1 MSDNKSF
8 QGGAPN
14 FTLDNEE
21 AGSSMFG
28 AVRQFIAGLLI
39 KDSMSPT
46 ISLYS
51 RSLSSTV
58 APPSSSDS
66 SSGGGDVT
74 DGVTFVGN
82 TTSTVLFFL
91 ALAVGVLIA
100 VLFVFFTFRY
110 FIRSKYGLHVYPIPH
125 RTLFYSSS
133 APLDQNSLT
142 NVELQEQINYVRDN
156 NYIRGEILARR
167 INRGRN
173 RRRRRGGRY
182 SRMKKLTEQEVEILF
197 PIKTYH
203 DWLNGGQERD
213 YEIRDGVLQE
223 ESMLAC
229 TTQAKPQTQDDSFD
243 LNDIQEENLNRTMSH
258 SFVSDAIDVNQS
270 PITKVEGIEM
280 QNMKLDEIPH
290 ATHVSSPSEETDDDL
305 HFTSGTCAICLE
317 VLENDDNV
325 RGLICGHV
333 FHSDCLDP
341 WLTKRRACCPMCKR
355 DYFFKDEHNN
365 SLSHQGEGSSTANG
379 SGDDNNTNN
388 NQNNDAD
395 DDYDDIDFDAFR
407 NDPALTALLQE
418 LVPLHERV
426 RTILNDT
433 SLAHLNIEQRA
444 NEIASKKR
452 GNALKVV
459 WWKIMGIKKE
469 DLFNWAVI
477 TIHRQERQNIAR
489 DTSTTNNTNDANAN
503 ADSNIDNNNPNA
515 TENINRISNNSN
527 PSESNSGNAIANEL
541 PATNEYPS
549 VDDITNA
556 NTGTVTTESNTT
568 PYTSNSRQVSATDIS
583 RDIVE
588 QRV

>member
-1 MSDNKSF
+1 MSDSKSF
-8 QGGAPN
+8 QGGAPI

-21 AGSSMFG
+21 AGSCMFR
-28 AVRQFIAGLLI
+28 ALRQFIAGLLV
-39 KDSMSPT
+39 KDSTSPS
-46 ISLYS
+46 ISLQS
-51 RSLSSTV
+51 RSLSPSVV
-58 APPSSSDS
+58 APSSSES
-66 SSGGGDVT
+66 SSSGGDVT

-133 APLDQNSLT
+133 VPLDQNSLT

-197 PIKTYH
+197 PKKTYY

-213 YEIRDGVLQE
+213 HEIRDGVLQE

-229 TTQAKPQTQDDSFD
+229 TTRVKQQGQDDTFD
-243 LNDIQEENLNRTMSH
+243 LNDAQDENLNRTISQ
-258 SFVSDAIDVNQS
+258 SIASDAIDVNQS

-290 ATHVSSPSEETDDDL
+290 ATHVSSPSEETDDEL

-317 VLENDDNV
+317 ILENDDNV

-365 SLSHQGEGSSTANG
+365 SLSQQGNSSSSPNG
-379 SGDDNNTNN
+379 DGNDNNTNN

-418 LVPLHERV
+418 LVPLQERV

-444 NEIASKKR
+444 TEIASKKR

-459 WWKIMGIKKE
+459 WWKIMGISKE

-477 TIHRQERQNIAR
+477 TIHRQERQNAAR
-489 DTSTTNNTNDANAN
+489 DTQTTDD
-503 ADSNIDNNNPNA
+503 ADSNANDNSLNTDENVIHTSNSNNPSV
-515 TENINRISNNSN
+515 SND
-527 PSESNSGNAIANEL
+527 GNAIPNGIR
-541 PATNEYPS
+541 ATNESPS
-549 VDDITNA
+549 VNDITNA
-556 NTGTVTTESNTT
+556 NTGTCPTGSNNT
-568 PYTSNSRQVSATDIS
+568 PYTSNSRPHSETDIS

>member
-1 MSDNKSF
+1 MPDSKSF
-8 QGGAPN
+8 QGGAPI

-21 AGSSMFG
+21 AGSSMFR
-28 AVRQFIAGLLI
+28 ALRQFIAGLLV
-39 KDSMSPT
+39 KDSTSPS
-46 ISLYS
+46 ISLQS
-51 RSLSSTV
+51 RSLSPSAV
-58 APPSSSDS
+58 VPSSSES
-66 SSGGGDVT
+66 SSSGGDVT

-133 APLDQNSLT
+133 VPLDQNSLT

-182 SRMKKLTEQEVEILF
+182 SRMKKLTDQEVEILF
-197 PIKTYH
+197 PKKTYY

-213 YEIRDGVLQE
+213 HEIRDGVLQE

-229 TTQAKPQTQDDSFD
+229 TTQVKQHGQDDTFD
-243 LNDIQEENLNRTMSH
+243 LNDAQDENLNRTISQ
-258 SFVSDAIDVNQS
+258 SIASDAIDVNQS

-365 SLSHQGEGSSTANG
+365 SLSQQGNSSSSPNG
-379 SGDDNNTNN
+379 NGDDNNTNN

-418 LVPLHERV
+418 LVPLQERV

-444 NEIASKKR
+444 TEIASRKR

-459 WWKIMGIKKE
+459 WWKIMGITKE

-477 TIHRQERQNIAR
+477 TIHRQERQNAAR
-489 DTSTTNNTNDANAN
+489 STQTTDGVDSNANDNSPNTDENVIHTNNIYNTSDSNDANA
-503 ADSNIDNNNPNA
+503 IPNG
-515 TENINRISNNSN
+515 IR
-527 PSESNSGNAIANEL
+527 
-541 PATNEYPS
+541 ATNEYPS
-549 VDDITNA
+549 VNDITNA
-556 NTGTVTTESNTT
+556 NTGTVPTGSNNT
-568 PYTSNSRQVSATDIS
+568 PYTSNSRQHSVTDIS

>member
-1 MSDNKSF
+1 MSGSKIL
-8 QGGAPN
+8 QGGAPI

-28 AVRQFIAGLLI
+28 GIKQLIAGLLAVDDTSAS
-39 KDSMSPT
+39 KSLNERTLSP
-46 ISLYS
+46 S
-51 RSLSSTV
+51 V
-58 APPSSSDS
+58 VVPSESGSS
-66 SSGGGDVT
+66 SSGGDSVT

-100 VLFVFFTFRY
+100 ILFVFFTFRY
-110 FIRSKYGLHVYPIPH
+110 FIRSKYGLHVYPIPY
-125 RTLFYSSS
+125 RTIFSSSS
-133 APLDQNSLT
+133 APLEHNSLT

-156 NYIRGEILARR
+156 NFIRGEILARR

-197 PIKTYH
+197 PKKSYH

-213 YEIRDGVLQE
+213 HEIRDGVLQE
-223 ESMLAC
+223 ESMLKC
-229 TTQAKPQTQDDSFD
+229 TTKRNQRARDDTFD
-243 LNDIQEENLNRTMSH
+243 LSELQEEDLNRTVSH
-258 SFVSDAIDVNQS
+258 STASDVIEVNQS
-270 PITKVEGIEM
+270 STTKVEGIEM
-280 QNMKLDEIPH
+280 QNMKLDEVPH
-290 ATHVSSPSEETDDDL
+290 ATHASSPSQEETEDEL

-317 VLENDDNV
+317 VLENADSV

-365 SLSHQGEGSSTANG
+365 SVSQQGDVSSTSNSNG
-379 SGDDNNTNN
+379 DESNENN
-388 NQNNDAD
+388 NPE

-426 RTILNDT
+426 RLILSDAT
-433 SLAHLNIEQRA
+433 FAPLNIEQRA
-444 NEIASKKR
+444 NELASKKR

-459 WWKIMGIKKE
+459 WWKIMGISRE
-469 DLFNWAVI
+469 DLFHWAVI
-477 TIHRQERQNIAR
+477 TIHRQERLRIAAEASSTATNGENANTASDTNANSNGNIPNTAENIGNNNPSNPAI
-489 DTSTTNNTNDANAN
+489 TSPNAFTEPITNDAVN
-503 ADSNIDNNNPNA
+503 
-515 TENINRISNNSN
+515 ENT
-527 PSESNSGNAIANEL
+527 P
-541 PATNEYPS
+541 T
-549 VDDITNA
+549 
-556 NTGTVTTESNTT
+556 TTESAAT
-568 PYTSNSRQVSATDIS
+568 PYISTSRQGSAADIP

>member
-1 MSDNKSF
+1 
-8 QGGAPN
+8 
-14 FTLDNEE
+14 
-21 AGSSMFG
+21 
-28 AVRQFIAGLLI
+28 V
-39 KDSMSPT
+39 
-46 ISLYS
+46 
-51 RSLSSTV
+51 
-58 APPSSSDS
+58 
-66 SSGGGDVT
+66 
-74 DGVTFVGN
+74 
-82 TTSTVLFFL
+82 
-91 ALAVGVLIA
+91 
-100 VLFVFFTFRY
+100 
-110 FIRSKYGLHVYPIPH
+110 
-125 RTLFYSSS
+125 
-133 APLDQNSLT
+133 PLDQNSLT

-197 PIKTYH
+197 PKKTYY

-213 YEIRDGVLQE
+213 HEIRDGVLQE

-229 TTQAKPQTQDDSFD
+229 TTRVKQQGQDDTFD
-243 LNDIQEENLNRTMSH
+243 LNDAQDENLNRTISQ
-258 SFVSDAIDVNQS
+258 SIASDAIDVNQS

-290 ATHVSSPSEETDDDL
+290 ATHVSSPSEETDDEL

-317 VLENDDNV
+317 ILENDDNV

-365 SLSHQGEGSSTANG
+365 SLSQQGNSSSSPNG
-379 SGDDNNTNN
+379 DGNDNNTNN

-418 LVPLHERV
+418 LVPLQERV

-444 NEIASKKR
+444 TEIASKKR

-459 WWKIMGIKKE
+459 WWKIMGISKE

-477 TIHRQERQNIAR
+477 TIHRQERQNAAR
-489 DTSTTNNTNDANAN
+489 DTQTTDD
-503 ADSNIDNNNPNA
+503 ADSNANDNSLNTDENVIHTSNSNNPSV
-515 TENINRISNNSN
+515 SND
-527 PSESNSGNAIANEL
+527 GNAIPNGIR
-541 PATNEYPS
+541 ATNESPS
-549 VDDITNA
+549 VNDITNA
-556 NTGTVTTESNTT
+556 NTGTCPTGSNNT
-568 PYTSNSRQVSATDIS
+568 PYTSNSRPHSETDIS

>member
-1 MSDNKSF
+1 MSGSEVL
-8 QGGAPN
+8 QGGAPI

-28 AVRQFIAGLLI
+28 GIRQLIAGLLVV
-39 KDSMSPT
+39 DDTSAS
-46 ISLYS
+46 ISLNPRTLS
-51 RSLSSTV
+51 PSAVAPTESESST
-58 APPSSSDS
+58 
-66 SSGGGDVT
+66 SGGDSVT

-125 RTLFYSSS
+125 RTLFTSSS
-133 APLDQNSLT
+133 APFENNSLT

-156 NYIRGEILARR
+156 NFIRGEILARR

-197 PIKTYH
+197 PKKSYH

-213 YEIRDGVLQE
+213 HEIRDGVLQE
-223 ESMLAC
+223 ESMLKC
-229 TTQAKPQTQDDSFD
+229 TTKRNQRAQDDTFD
-243 LNDIQEENLNRTMSH
+243 LNELQEEDLNRTISQ
-258 SFVSDAIDVNQS
+258 STASDVIEVNQS
-270 PITKVEGIEM
+270 STTKVEGIEM
-280 QNMKLDEIPH
+280 QNMKLDEVPR
-290 ATHVSSPSEETDDDL
+290 ATHVSSPSQETDDEL

-317 VLENDDNV
+317 VLENEDNV

-365 SLSHQGEGSSTANG
+365 SVIQQGDGSSTSN
-379 SGDDNNTNN
+379 DNDGNRNE
-388 NQNNDAD
+388 NNDPE

-426 RTILNDT
+426 RLILNDA
-433 SLAHLNIEQRA
+433 SFAPFNIEQRA
-444 NEIASKKR
+444 NELASKKR
-452 GNALKVV
+452 GNAFKVV
-459 WWKIMGIKKE
+459 WWKIMGITRE

-477 TIHRQERQNIAR
+477 TIHRQERLRMVAEA
-489 DTSTTNNTNDANAN
+489 STTATNGENAN
-503 ADSNIDNNNPNA
+503 TASDTNNRTNENNPNTA
-515 TENINRISNNSN
+515 ESIGNNTPIHSAIDS
-527 PSESNSGNAIANEL
+527 PNAITD
-541 PATNEYPS
+541 P
-549 VDDITNA
+549 ITNHA
-556 NTGTVTTESNTT
+556 VNENTATTTESTTT
-568 PYTSNSRQVSATDIS
+568 PYISVSRQGSAADIS